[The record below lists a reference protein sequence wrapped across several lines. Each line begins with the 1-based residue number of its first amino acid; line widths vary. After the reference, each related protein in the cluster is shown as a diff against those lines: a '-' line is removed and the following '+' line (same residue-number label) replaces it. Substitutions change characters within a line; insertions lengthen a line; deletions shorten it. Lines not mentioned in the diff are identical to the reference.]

1 VIYGTHEVGGV
12 LVKAPVTE
20 DFASRMATVMV
31 IENSDVLADGT
42 PVVIRDALNR
52 SDVERLRDLCEEALS

>member
-1 VIYGTHEVGGV
+1 VIYGTHDVGGV

-20 DFASRMATVMV
+20 DFTGAAAVMV